1 MDLHAAPHDLHGTD
15 VGETPAAKGVDREFQ
30 LVRVRDIGAYPA
42 AVPEMG
48 DEVVEG
54 VLDIRHVGG
63 DDVRIIEIDIDT
75 ARIAYLI

>member
-1 MDLHAAPHDLHGTD
+1 
-15 VGETPAAKGVDREFQ
+15 
-30 LVRVRDIGAYPA
+30 
-42 AVPEMG
+42 MG